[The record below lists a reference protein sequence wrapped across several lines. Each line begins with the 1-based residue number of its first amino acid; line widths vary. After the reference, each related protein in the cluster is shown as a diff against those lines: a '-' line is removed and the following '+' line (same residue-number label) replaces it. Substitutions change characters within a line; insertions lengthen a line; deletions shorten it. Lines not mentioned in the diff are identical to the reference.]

1 MFSRFNGVG
10 IKAVSSCVPDK
21 SYSLLEYGPD
31 IITEKEI
38 KRFIKST
45 GFSNLVISRD
55 DVTTSDLCYKA
66 ALNLFELYEIDRKDV
81 DGLVFVTQTPDW
93 YLPATCHYLQHKLGL
108 SNKIVC
114 FDINEGC
121 SGYEQG
127 LYIASLLVSSK
138 QCKKVLLLAGDTISK
153 ITDPKDRATRLI
165 FGDAGTASI
174 IGKEDTSMLF
184 NINTYGDRYEAIITS
199 GSRHR
204 VTPPSLH
211 NGLLSLD
218 GLGIMNFTLNDVPE
232 NMLGLLEFANVKKE
246 EIDLFACH
254 QANKLILMSLA
265 DKLEIPREKLPFVAG
280 RTGNTSSASIPLM
293 LCQEKFADLSNV
305 LLCGFGV
312 GLACASCLTD
322 LSNTRI
328 MDVITYESSKV

>member
-1 MFSRFNGVG
+1 MLSRFDGVG
-10 IKAVSSCVPDK
+10 IKAISACIPNT
-21 SYSLLEYGPD
+21 SYSILEYGSD
-31 IITEKEI
+31 IITEKEV

-66 ALNLFELYEIDRKDV
+66 ALNFFESNEIDRKDV
-81 DGLVFVTQTPDW
+81 DGIVFVTQTPDW

-138 QCKKVLLLAGDTISK
+138 QCKNVLLLAGDTISK

-174 IGKEDTSMLF
+174 IGEEDSSMLF

-204 VTPPSLH
+204 VTPLSLH

-218 GLGIMNFTLNDVPE
+218 GLGIMNFTLNEVPE
-232 NMLGLLEFANVKKE
+232 NMLGLLAFANVKIE

-293 LCQEKFADLSNV
+293 FCQEKFADLSNV

-322 LSNTRI
+322 FSNTRI
-328 MDVITYESSKV
+328 MDVITYESSEV